1 MKKDAC
7 KQLASAVINMALK
20 DYQDNY
26 DRAGVRAFLM
36 GPRFK
41 LFADLADQ
49 PVDRIRRLFMEDKC
63 KKCVNRYKEKLC
75 VKCYETDPTKNHSY
89 FKLDTR
95 KEKGKK

>member
-1 MKKDAC
+1 MNKNAC

-20 DYQDNY
+20 DWVDNY
-26 DRAGVRAFLM
+26 ERTSVRAFLL

-49 PVDRIRRLFMEDKC
+49 PADMIRRLFMEDKC
-63 KKCVNRYKEKLC
+63 KKCVNRYKEHLC
-75 VKCYETDPTKNHSY
+75 VKCFETDPTKTHNY

-95 KEKGKK
+95 KEKK